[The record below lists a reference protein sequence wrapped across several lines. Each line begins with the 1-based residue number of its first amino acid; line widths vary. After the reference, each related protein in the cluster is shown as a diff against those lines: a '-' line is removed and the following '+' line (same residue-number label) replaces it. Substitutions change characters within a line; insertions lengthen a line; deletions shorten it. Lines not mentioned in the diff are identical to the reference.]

1 VKFKDHF
8 SGHAGQYARFRP
20 QYPEALFS
28 YLALL
33 APARELAWDCATGNG
48 QAAIGLAAH
57 FERVIATDASSQQI
71 ESAEPHSRVEYRV
84 APAENSRLPADS
96 VDLVTVAQA
105 VHWFDVP
112 AFCTEAEHVL
122 KPEGVIAVWA
132 YNFLRA
138 SPEVDALVN
147 RFYFET
153 TAPYWPPERAI
164 VESGFRDL
172 EFPFEEITPPLFE
185 MSAQWS
191 LEQLLGYLRTWSATQ
206 KFIQTRGFDPV
217 VSLGEELRRWWG
229 DPEHAQTV
237 RWPLSVRVGMVPA

>member
-1 VKFKDHF
+1 MKFKDHF

-112 AFCTEAEHVL
+112 AFFT
-122 KPEGVIAVWA
+122 
-132 YNFLRA
+132 
-138 SPEVDALVN
+138 
-147 RFYFET
+147 
-153 TAPYWPPERAI
+153 
-164 VESGFRDL
+164 
-172 EFPFEEITPPLFE
+172 
-185 MSAQWS
+185 
-191 LEQLLGYLRTWSATQ
+191 
-206 KFIQTRGFDPV
+206 
-217 VSLGEELRRWWG
+217 
-229 DPEHAQTV
+229 
-237 RWPLSVRVGMVPA
+237 